1 LGAGIVK
8 LARLPD
14 NNRSRPDNE
23 DGFNVGAFWHVRG
36 TLIWGFLHKGRHDSN
51 PISPDFCA
59 VREN

>member
-36 TLIWGFLHKGRHDSN
+36 TLIWGFLAEGEHDSN
-51 PISPDFCA
+51 PCG
-59 VREN
+59 